1 MTGPRDTG
9 PPPKSAA
16 NDQQYPVTGT
26 LGQTTSSTILAKRII
41 KLRRRRETLLGN
53 ALFAD
58 PAWDMLLDLL
68 VAEDEDRAISVT
80 SLCIAA
86 AVPVTTA
93 QRWITVLAESGLITR
108 KPHPHDR
115 RTVLVRLVPE
125 TSSRLRS
132 LLGEF

>member
-1 MTGPRDTG
+1 VTGPHDTG
-9 PPPKSAA
+9 PPAKSAA

-26 LGQTTSSTILAKRII
+26 RNQTASHTTLARRII
-41 KLRRRRETLLGN
+41 RLRRRREILLGN

-68 VAEDEDRAISVT
+68 VAEEEDRAISVT

-93 QRWITVLAESGLITR
+93 QRWITVLAEGGLITR

-115 RTVLVRLVPE
+115 RTVLIRLVPE
-125 TSSRLRS
+125 TSSRLRL